1 MESYRVN
8 SGNPFPNA
16 VTYGLFSNK
25 KSVQGQ
31 TMPTVVFESDMVKT
45 GLTAVTFPTIKGANT
60 MLDSLIQDNRIE
72 PMNALIIEK
81 NKRGQLKVEKSINQA
96 ENTPKCSELSF
107 VVALLLRGSVAADLL
122 GGAASTLLAN
132 PIELGIAQEKI
143 DNIVE
148 DMMTSSSVLF
158 LLDHPSWK
166 QVFPPNFSQTNGKR
180 YDFSMMEKV
189 MQKVQ
194 IMSSTLDYYWL
205 GG

>member
-1 MESYRVN
+1 MESYQVN
-8 SGNPFPNA
+8 SGDHFPEA
-16 VTYGLFSNK
+16 VAYGLFSNK
-25 KSVQGQ
+25 KSVQRQ

-45 GLTAVTFPTIKGANT
+45 GLTAVTFPTIKGANK
-60 MLDSLIQDNRIE
+60 MLDSLVVDNLIE
-72 PMNALIIEK
+72 PINALIIEK
-81 NKRGQLKVEKSINQA
+81 NRRGELKVKKSIKQT
-96 ENTPKCSELSF
+96 ENAPKCSELCF

-143 DNIVE
+143 DEIVE
-148 DMMTSSSVLF
+148 DMVTGSSVLF
-158 LLDHPSWK
+158 VLDHPSLK
-166 QVFPPNFSQTNGKR
+166 QVVPPNLSQTNGKR

-205 GG
+205 EA

>member
-8 SGNPFPNA
+8 SGNLFPKA
-16 VTYGLFSNK
+16 VAYGLFSDK
-25 KSVQGQ
+25 KSVQSQ
-31 TMPTVVFESDMVKT
+31 TMPTVVFERDMLKT
-45 GLTAVTFPTIKGANT
+45 GLTAVTFPTIKEANK
-60 MLDSLIQDNRIE
+60 MLDSLIHDNCIE
-72 PMNALIIEK
+72 PINALIIEK
-81 NKRGQLKVEKSINQA
+81 NTRGQLKVEKSINQP
-96 ENTPKCSELSF
+96 ENAPKCSELSF

-132 PIELGIAQEKI
+132 PIELGIVQEKI

-148 DMMTSSSVLF
+148 DMVVGSSVLF
-158 LLDHPSWK
+158 LLDHPSLK

-180 YDFSMMEKV
+180 YDFSMVEQV

-205 GG
+205 EE